1 MNKKNEN
8 SSTKS
13 NSKNNDDNNI
23 DFIQPNF
30 IKEFNNT
37 FDSFSNS
44 SNLQINEIYFKCLEC
59 LDCPRIIFEK
69 KKK

>member
-30 IKEFNNT
+30 IKEFYNT
-37 FDSFSNS
+37 FDLFFNL
-44 SNLQINEIYFKCLEC
+44 SNLQNNEIYIKYLEN
-59 LDCPRIIFEK
+59 
-69 KKK
+69 